1 MAEWFEFTVNPL
13 ELVVRGTLIYLGLIL
28 CVRFLLRRD
37 VGSMGMAD
45 FLFIVLIADA
55 AQNGMAGEYKSLGD
69 ALVLIGTIVLLN
81 IALDLAA
88 YKSESFRRFIE
99 PRAVPLVK
107 NGKWVRANLRKEWIT
122 TDEVLSKLREQGIDG
137 ISGVTAAYL
146 ESNGELGVIRA
157 DRSPEPQ
164 APKNRH
170 RTA

>member
-13 ELVVRGTLIYLGLIL
+13 ELVVRGTVIYLGLIL

-37 VGSMGMAD
+37 VGTMGMAD

-69 ALVLIGTIVLLN
+69 ALVLIGTIVFLN
-81 IALDLAA
+81 VILDWAA
-88 YKSESFRRFIE
+88 YKSQWFRRFLE
-99 PRAVPLVK
+99 PSALPLVK
-107 NGKWVRANLRKEWIT
+107 DGKWIRTNLKKEWIT

-137 ISGVTAAYL
+137 ISGVAAAYL
-146 ESNGELGVIRA
+146 ESSGELGVIRA
-157 DRSPEPQ
+157 DRSPESQ
-164 APKNRH
+164 GTKHRH